1 MTSFLSGKIVPLTP
15 SSKPTNVDHLVKK
28 ADTADKKEE
37 AKENI
42 EEDVDGIKTYPIA
55 LHDGILNS
63 RKNYCNIS

>member
-28 ADTADKKEE
+28 ADAADKKEE